1 MESVSDSLLRAV
13 CPSLLLHELAKVAT
27 SCTYY
32 LYFWGQKDWRFCK
45 FFIFFLSC
53 CSQHHYYII
62 VLFVVKHF
70 FTILWSFFV
79 IFWKKFEKVFKLE
92 LWKIFKAEVSR
103 KMLNRNRYRFYNEV
117 ISLILLFP
125 QEKHQTLQWVCQCFS
140 MFSIEGMWAIDL
152 QRLVCML
159 LLSFEYHGWDLNPY
173 APKSNGF

>member
-32 LYFWGQKDWRFCK
+32 LYFWGQKDWRFFM
-45 FFIFFLSC
+45 FFIFFLSR

-70 FTILWSFFV
+70 FTI
-79 IFWKKFEKVFKLE
+79 FWKKFEKSFKP
-92 LWKIFKAEVSR
+92 EVWI
-103 KMLNRNRYRFYNEV
+103 KMLNRNRCRFYNEV
-117 ISLILLFP
+117 ISLTLLF
-125 QEKHQTLQWVCQCFS
+125 HQGKYRTLQWVCQCFS
-140 MFSIEGMWAIDL
+140 MFSIEEMWAIDL
-152 QRLVCML
+152 YRLVRML